1 MAQKGDHLEMAI
13 RSIKY
18 FANDGKLDIDELNDL
33 LALAERDGQID
44 DDEARVLR
52 NVINRLNQDELDA
65 ELLDKISEILDKINN

>member
-1 MAQKGDHLEMAI
+1 MAI

>member
-1 MAQKGDHLEMAI
+1 MAI

-52 NVINRLNQDELDA
+52 SVINRLNQDELDA